1 MPSTLSTYF
10 ISYHMAI
17 IYSVWFCW
25 TTKRMTTKLKKGTHT
40 KIQYH
45 NPMRW
50 NNSYCSLHV
59 SNSSPTITIPL
70 TNSSKF
76 ISFPSFF
83 HPIQLELLFSL
94 FCCFFFILV
103 LTAHIHSYMV
113 QKWCIFIVKR
123 IVQWT
128 IVLYEILSNIG
139 KLHSGANDLCVF
151 YM

>member
-25 TTKRMTTKLKKGTHT
+25 TTKTMTTKLKKGTHT

-76 ISFPSFF
+76 ISFPSFLSSHSTWAPF
-83 HPIQLELLFSL
+83 QPFLLLF
-94 FCCFFFILV
+94 FFGFDR
-103 LTAHIHSYMV
+103 AHSFLYGIKMMHFYCKTHSPM
-113 QKWCIFIVKR
+113 
-123 IVQWT
+123 
-128 IVLYEILSNIG
+128 
-139 KLHSGANDLCVF
+139 NDRSIWNLK
-151 YM
+151 

>member
-94 FCCFFFILV
+94 FCCFFFYFGFDR
-103 LTAHIHSYMV
+103 AHSFLYGTKMMHFYCKTHSPM
-113 QKWCIFIVKR
+113 
-123 IVQWT
+123 
-128 IVLYEILSNIG
+128 
-139 KLHSGANDLCVF
+139 NDRSIWNF
-151 YM
+151 K